1 MTRMLF
7 VSLLLTVLSGCASI
21 IDGQTQTVTFNSSP
35 SGARV
40 YVNGMD
46 MGSTPLTAL
55 VKRSKATMV
64 SAQKPGYEAQQLVLQ
79 TKVNMWFWGNIILGG
94 LYGSTTDYSTDAMVE
109 YSPNMYH
116 ITLNPLP
123 FSQNDHGS
131 SIRTRIEPED
141 IGSERQVRNYVLRNH
156 AYILTDL
163 ANGRGEYLA
172 SLYKLLKLPNSPET
186 TRQFKILASRHR
198 ATPAFA
204 EAVLT
209 QFYPQPS
216 KVPRELEIVD
226 RTEQSPVDVGNRR
239 GRGLIIEER

>member
-1 MTRMLF
+1 MLLL
-7 VSLLLTVLSGCASI
+7 SLLLTGLGGCASI

-46 MGSTPLTAL
+46 MGSTPLTAT
-55 VKRSKATMV
+55 VKRSKVTMV
-64 SAQKPGYEAQQLVLQ
+64 SAQKPGYEAQQLMLQ
-79 TKVNMWFWGNIILGG
+79 TKVNMWFWGNIISGG

-123 FSQNDHGS
+123 FTENEPGR

-141 IGSERQVRNYVLRNH
+141 MSSERQVRNYVLRNH

-163 ANGRGEYLA
+163 ANGRGEYLS
-172 SLYKLLKLPNSPET
+172 SLYKLLKLPNSSET

-216 KVPRELEIVD
+216 KAPRELEIVD
-226 RTEQSPVDVGNRR
+226 RAEQSPVDVGNRY

>member
-1 MTRMLF
+1 MF
-7 VSLLLTVLSGCASI
+7 
-21 IDGQTQTVTFNSSP
+21 
-35 SGARV
+35 
-40 YVNGMD
+40 
-46 MGSTPLTAL
+46 
-55 VKRSKATMV
+55 
-64 SAQKPGYEAQQLVLQ
+64 
-79 TKVNMWFWGNIILGG
+79 
-94 LYGSTTDYSTDAMVE
+94 
-109 YSPNMYH
+109 NMYH

-123 FSQNDHGS
+123 FTENDHGRS
-131 SIRTRIEPED
+131 ARTRIEPED